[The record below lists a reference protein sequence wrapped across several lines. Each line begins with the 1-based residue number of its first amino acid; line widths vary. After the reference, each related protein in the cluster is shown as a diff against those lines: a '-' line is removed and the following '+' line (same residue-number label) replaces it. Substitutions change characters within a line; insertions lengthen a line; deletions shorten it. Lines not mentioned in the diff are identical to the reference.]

1 MYIKK
6 EKTVQDKIHNIE
18 YIIKELNKEKDFNLE
33 LVNYNSNTQKFL
45 IVDKDTKEII
55 IEDFYNN
62 LKFYA
67 IANFDLLKLV
77 IKKHFY

>member
-1 MYIKK
+1 MYIKS
-6 EKTVQDKIHNIE
+6 EKTVQGELHNIE

-33 LVNYNSNTQKFL
+33 LVSYNPNTQKFV
-45 IVDKDTKEII
+45 IIDKDTKEII

>member
-1 MYIKK
+1 MYIKN
-6 EKTVQDKIHNIE
+6 EKTVQDKIYNIE
-18 YIIKELNKEKDFNLE
+18 SIIKELNKEKDFNLE
-33 LVNYNSNTQKFL
+33 LVSYNSNTQKFL

-55 IEDFYNN
+55 MEDFYNN

>member
-1 MYIKK
+1 MYIKS
-6 EKTVQDKIHNIE
+6 EKTVQDKIYNIE
-18 YIIKELNKEKDFNLE
+18 SIIKELNKEKDFNLE
-33 LVNYNSNTQKFL
+33 LVSYNSNTQKFL

-55 IEDFYNN
+55 MEDFYNN

-77 IKKHFY
+77 IKKYFY

>member
-1 MYIKK
+1 MYIKS
-6 EKTVQDKIHNIE
+6 EKTVQDKIYNIE
-18 YIIKELNKEKDFNLE
+18 NIIKELNKEKDFNLE
-33 LVNYNSNTQKFL
+33 LVSYNPNAQKFV
-45 IVDKDTKEII
+45 IIDKDTKEII